1 VQSEIACHPSVGG
14 SGPHRLKILETKC
27 TDNQPNTF
35 ALRSY
40 APRGTQGNFGETIY
54 RRGVGKM
61 ACWNSNMSESVNTEE
76 KGL

>member
-1 VQSEIACHPSVGG
+1 MHGQSTQH
-14 SGPHRLKILETKC
+14 
-27 TDNQPNTF
+27 F
-35 ALRSY
+35 RSSKPKGY